1 MLKYW
6 RLLYEQLEK
15 QDKYNCRS
23 VITMP
28 ADEWSGRR
36 SKAMTCLSRQL
47 FYPLQT
53 KFARHAE
60 IGHVIDHSWAD
71 VLKYMPDNM
80 AKVVTVHDLIPMR
93 YPGELSNSQLRRF
106 RNRVSGITA
115 ADLIICVSKYTACE
129 VEALLGISSD
139 KIVVVPNGVTLPPK
153 YIEPT
158 RVRDVINRRPSR
170 LRVGCLG
177 SVLKRKNIGIL
188 PKALAAAAVELGG
201 SMTMVRAG
209 ALVDRKLRDEFID
222 AMGQDNFIEL
232 GRVSDEELE
241 DFYANVDVIVVPSL
255 YEGFGLPVL
264 EAMARGVPVISS
276 DSSSLPEVAGDAA
289 LYFDPYKPEELA
301 DRLVKVVDNEVSER
315 MKKRGLERAKKFSWR
330 STLKGIYS
338 AYDRVLKL

>member
-1 MLKYW
+1 
-6 RLLYEQLEK
+6 
-15 QDKYNCRS
+15 
-23 VITMP
+23 
-28 ADEWSGRR
+28 
-36 SKAMTCLSRQL
+36 
-47 FYPLQT
+47 
-53 KFARHAE
+53 
-60 IGHVIDHSWAD
+60 
-71 VLKYMPDNM
+71 
-80 AKVVTVHDLIPMR
+80 
-93 YPGELSNSQLRRF
+93 
-106 RNRVSGITA
+106 
-115 ADLIICVSKYTACE
+115 
-129 VEALLGISSD
+129 
-139 KIVVVPNGVTLPPK
+139 
-153 YIEPT
+153 
-158 RVRDVINRRPSR
+158 
-170 LRVGCLG
+170 
-177 SVLKRKNIGIL
+177 
-188 PKALAAAAVELGG
+188 
-201 SMTMVRAG
+201 MTMVRAG

-301 DRLVKVVDNEVSER
+301 DRLVQVVDNEVSER